1 MVYALPVKCGTVRIS
16 LKDNNFYCALFR
28 KMYNNDDNDG
38 ILKPTYFTKTFPQNV
53 SRYVITFK
61 I

>member
-16 LKDNNFYCALFR
+16 LKENNFYCALVR
-28 KMYNNDDNDG
+28 KMYNNDHNNG
-38 ILKPTYFTKTFPQNV
+38 NLIPTYFTKLFPQNV